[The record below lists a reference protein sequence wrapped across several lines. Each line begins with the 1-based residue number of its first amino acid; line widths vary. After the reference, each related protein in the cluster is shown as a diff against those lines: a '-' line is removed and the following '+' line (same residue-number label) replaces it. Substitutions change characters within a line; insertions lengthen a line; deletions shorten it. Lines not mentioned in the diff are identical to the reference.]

1 MDKFTYTNQADFARK
16 FMSFVEA
23 IKLDPIEHFFR
34 NPDFMDFQP
43 TPAQTVALKCIFKKA
58 LDPKTKHDVYREI
71 QDAEGGFD
79 LETLQMTE
87 VELYEFM
94 TGRDYNVLDYT
105 GHTKYINKID
115 LIVGRRGGKTT
126 LSAMLAIYCS
136 IIEDWNIYL
145 KKTPFATVLILSH
158 SKEFSDEVLE
168 LIRSLIEASPI
179 LRLIINKKKKNTS
192 STMNLAMPYINPKT
206 RRVKMSRV
214 QIKVG
219 AASSKTTRGI
229 AACAVLCDE
238 IAFWNLD
245 ESLKE
250 TDAKILK
257 AVRPAMK
264 QFGRKALLIKL
275 SSPGIKQGELYK
287 EYGKWEKGTLPKSY
301 VVFKAPSWVWNT
313 ILPKEEFREEW
324 ELDEDGFNTE
334 YRANFV
340 DSLSDFINSEFV
352 DLAVMNGVPFNP
364 PEDKKSGV
372 TYRAAIDA
380 AFKGDVFTFSVMGHH
395 ENRIKQYVIRG
406 WEGNKKNP
414 VKAFEVAKYIR
425 TICKEYGINEVSA
438 DQYAYQPLR
447 EIFEQFGIALVERT
461 FTLTFKKQIYFNMKR
476 LVHSQQIDLVDH
488 EKQIKELKELV
499 VEQTGSGQIRIG
511 HPAGGSDDYSDATAI
526 AAYEAV
532 EAAGTV
538 GFTFETA
545 MPVKDYGI
553 KTDINGKAFTAP
565 SPEMLA
571 ELFSYGIVDNSDLY
585 MQDADG
591 KLVSKESLEDEDEDD
606 GMNVVF

>member
-1 MDKFTYTNQADFARK
+1 MSTLRYTNQADFARK
-16 FMSFVEA
+16 FMAFTAA
-23 IKLDPIEHFFR
+23 IKADPIEHFFK
-34 NPDFMDFQP
+34 NPEFMDFEP
-43 TPAQTVALKCIFKKA
+43 TPAQTVALKCIFKKP
-58 LDPKTKHDVYREI
+58 LDSKKKFKVYQEVK
-71 QDAEGGFD
+71 DEEDGFD
-79 LETLQMTE
+79 LEQIEMTE
-87 VELYEFM
+87 VEIYEFM
-94 TGRDYNVLDYT
+94 TNRKYNPLDYT

-126 LSAMLAIYCS
+126 LSAMLAIYCA
-136 IIEDWNIYL
+136 IIEDWNPYL
-145 KKTPFATVLILSH
+145 RKTPFATVLILSH

-168 LIRSLIEASPI
+168 LIRTLIEASPI
-179 LRLIINKKKKNTS
+179 LKLLINKKKKNTS
-192 STMNLAMPYINPKT
+192 STMNLAMPYINTKT
-206 RRVKMSRV
+206 KRVKMSRV

-275 SSPGIKQGELYK
+275 SSPGIKQGELHK
-287 EYGKWEKGTLPKSY
+287 EYTKWENGTLPKSY

-352 DLAVMNGVPFNP
+352 DLAVMNGVAFNP
-364 PEDKKSGV
+364 PEDKKSPV
-372 TYRAAIDA
+372 TYKASIDA
-380 AFKGDVFTFSVMGHH
+380 AFKGDVFTFSVMGHF

-406 WEGNKKNP
+406 WEGTKKNP
-414 VKAFEVAKYIR
+414 VKAFEVAQYVR
-425 TICKEYGINEVSA
+425 TICKEYGLNEVSA

-447 EIFEQFGIALVERT
+447 EIFEQFGITLVERP
-461 FTLTFKKQIYFNMKR
+461 FNLTYKKKIYFNLKR
-476 LVHSQQIDLVDH
+476 LVHSQQIDLLDH
-488 EKQIKELKELV
+488 EKQVKEMKELV

-511 HPAGGSDDYSDATAI
+511 HPPGGSDDYSDATAI

-532 EAAGTV
+532 ESAGTV
-538 GFTFETA
+538 GFTFEST
-545 MPVKDYGI
+545 MPIKDYGI
-553 KTDINGKAFTAP
+553 KTDINGRAFTAP
-565 SPEMLA
+565 SPEMLSDLY
-571 ELFSYGIVDNSDLY
+571 EYGIVDNSSLF
-585 MQDADG
+585 MQDANG
-591 KLVSKESLEDEDEDD
+591 KLVPKEELEEGEDD
-606 GMNVVF
+606 DGINVVF